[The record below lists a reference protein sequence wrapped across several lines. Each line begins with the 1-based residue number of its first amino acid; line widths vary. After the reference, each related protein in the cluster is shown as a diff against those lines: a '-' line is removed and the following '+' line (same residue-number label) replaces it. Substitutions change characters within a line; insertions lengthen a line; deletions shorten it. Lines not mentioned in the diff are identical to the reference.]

1 MRFTFSPSLKTV
13 IVTLIVLGVIVLAL
27 GGYLTPL
34 SRVALNPLV
43 AVQTWIS
50 TRFQAIQDSLK
61 SPSDVTRLRAENAR
75 LEAEVARLQA
85 QVIELQQQVSEVQ
98 VLSTLLGFMRA
109 HPDNKY
115 VTAEVIGLDISPF
128 LRYVIINRGS
138 DDGLRRGMP
147 VVTSQGL
154 VGRVAS
160 VLPNA
165 ARIQLITDAGSYINV
180 RLQKSGTDASLIG
193 SVTGDLSLQSI
204 PQNSPVEIGD
214 VIITSGLGG
223 DYPPNLIVGQVSSI
237 RRRPSELF
245 QTASVQPVVDF
256 SQLKILLVITN
267 FRPVDISPLI
277 PTPGAP

>member
-1 MRFTFSPSLKTV
+1 MKFSISPSLKT
-13 IVTLIVLGVIVLAL
+13 IILTLIAVGLIALAL
-27 GGYLTPL
+27 GGYLTSI
-34 SRVALNPLV
+34 SRVALNPFV

-50 TRFQAIQDSLK
+50 TRFQAIQDFIQ
-61 SPSDVTRLRAENAR
+61 SPSDVNRLRQDNAR

-85 QVIELQQQVSEVQ
+85 QVIDLQQQAREVQ
-98 VLSTLLGFMRA
+98 MLSTLLGFVRA
-109 HPDNKY
+109 NPENEY
-115 VTAEVIGLDISPF
+115 VSAAVIGVDTSPF

-147 VVTSQGL
+147 VVTHQGL
-154 VGRVAS
+154 VGRIAS

-165 ARIQLITDAGSYINV
+165 ARVQLITDSSSRINV
-180 RLQKSGTDASLIG
+180 QLQKSGAEASLYG
-193 SVTGDLSLQSI
+193 SLTGDISLQSI
-204 PQNSPVEIGD
+204 PQDAEVNVGD

-223 DYPPNLIVGQVSSI
+223 DYPSDLIVGQVSGV

-256 SQLKILLVITN
+256 AALKVVLVIKN

-277 PTPGAP
+277 PEQ